1 VRQHREGAPIVR
13 IREGKNPRPVAV
25 RRLAAKKRVP
35 AEDSGA
41 ANGGPHAVQAVPIDD
56 FYGRTDLDLHSRCYA
71 RQGALWPSCRE
82 SNTLSSILV
91 LHTISVR
98 CISNQRPV
106 LQAASKTHLPKE
118 TLQ

>member
-1 VRQHREGAPIVR
+1 MRQHREGAPIVR

-71 RQGALWPSCRE
+71 RQALSGPVVGSQTR
-82 SNTLSSILV
+82 SHRFSY
-91 LHTISVR
+91 
-98 CISNQRPV
+98 CIQSQSGV
-106 LQAASKTHLPKE
+106 
-118 TLQ
+118 

>member
-1 VRQHREGAPIVR
+1 VR

-71 RQGALWPSCRE
+71 RQGALWPS
-82 SNTLSSILV
+82 LSGVKHALIDSRIAYNL
-91 LHTISVR
+91 S
-98 CISNQRPV
+98 PV
-106 LQAASKTHLPKE
+106 YK
-118 TLQ
+118 